1 MFSAF
6 DLSISKK
13 LFRGLKKYN
22 NYGYNDINHYSK
34 IGKKESAKFKK
45 PNLNKYIS
53 RILDDNSL
61 KAADIED
68 SWFPNIEADV
78 FISHSHMDEE
88 LATAFAGFLIEEMGL
103 KVFVDSLAW
112 GNIADLLEQVNSK
125 YSDKRHNMTGGFLY
139 DHEKCIKASQHV
151 IIMLMMALN
160 KMIDSTESV
169 FFLNTAQ
176 SINAIAGN
184 SISETYSPWIYGEL
198 TCVNTI
204 RRRQLCRKTILSES
218 VSLNSSLIHQD
229 SSPELVVSYP
239 VDMKSLTKLEED
251 DVIKWMEKYR
261 EHKNSDVNSLDYLY
275 ELHSEV
281 TEYYGF

>member
-13 LFRGLKKYN
+13 LFRSLKKYN
-22 NYGYNDINHYSK
+22 NYGYNGINHYSK

-125 YSDKRHNMTGGFLY
+125 YSDKRHNMTGDYLY
-139 DHEKCIKASQHV
+139 DHNKCIKASQHV

-198 TCVNTI
+198 TCVNNI

-281 TEYYGF
+281 TEYYGL